1 MTVKTP
7 EEITAENKTRRDA
20 IKVESMVKTEE
31 EVEAA
36 KVAEA
41 EAAAEAEEKAEDDKD
56 NADDKNEENLDDKKD
71 EVKDSKQTE
80 EELQAAKDAAK
91 TDREK
96 DKFQKRIDREVAKRK
111 ALETEIKELKAK
123 LATDPEK
130 AATLTEEEVEKRAE
144 SKATA
149 KQLQRDFDNASNRL
163 FDAAVKLD
171 KDFQKKI
178 TLLADDIGAIP
189 GHLVGILDDLD
200 NGGDVLVHFTANPDD
215 AEEIYQL
222 SPARAAVKLAK
233 LSAKL
238 EAEKKPK
245 PKEISKVPDPAE
257 TIKGGNKNPDT
268 LPKNPTSNMDE
279 FVRIRAKQREENRK
293 AKLGLH

>member
-36 KVAEA
+36 KVEA
-41 EAAAEAEEKAEDDKD
+41 EAAEAEETEKTET
-56 NADDKNEENLDDKKD
+56 ET
-71 EVKDSKQTE
+71 EVEATETEVEKSEKTE

-91 TDREK
+91 TDKDK

-123 LATDPEK
+123 LAVDPEK
-130 AATLTEEEVEKRAE
+130 SASLTEEEVEKRAE

-279 FVRIRAKQREENRK
+279 FVRVRAKQREENRK